1 MNKPIGNA
9 QDIPAH
15 NLRARRDP
23 VLENLVR
30 STAPNVRTVA
40 DIFVPPT
47 IKGIVSQASHKTVGV
62 EVCVWMYLIAMGTTA
77 AGCIPY
83 VISY

>member
-1 MNKPIGNA
+1 MNKPTENG

-30 STAPNVRTVA
+30 SKAPKVRMVA

-47 IKGIVSQASHKTVGV
+47 IRGIVSQASHKTVGI
-62 EVCVWMYLIAMGTTA
+62 EVGVWMYLIAMGTTA